1 MIRPLSSADYQ
12 QWLGLWNQ
20 YLVFY
25 KHTLSSN
32 QTELTFS
39 RLTAS
44 DSDLH
49 GIVLED
55 QGVLIGIAH
64 FSFTS
69 STWDENKNL
78 YLEDLFVDPA
88 SRGKG
93 YGRALIKAV
102 AEVGKENKAQ
112 KLYWQ
117 THRDNATAQTLYETL
132 ASKSEFVIYEKN
144 L

>member
-20 YLVFY
+20 YLIFY
-25 KHTLSSN
+25 KHTLPLT

-44 DSDLH
+44 ESDLH
-49 GIVLED
+49 GIVLEE
-55 QGVLIGIAH
+55 QGTLLGIAH
-64 FSFTS
+64 FSYTS
-69 STWDENKNL
+69 STWEKNKDL

-93 YGRALIKAV
+93 YGRELIEAV
-102 AEVGKENKAQ
+102 AQVGKENNASR
-112 KLYWQ
+112 LYWQ
-117 THRDNATAQTLYETL
+117 THRDNVAAQKLYETL
-132 ASKSEFVIYEKN
+132 SSKSEFVIYEKK

>member
-1 MIRPLSSADYQ
+1 MIRPLSSTDYQ

-25 KHTLSSN
+25 KHTLPLS

-44 DSDLH
+44 ESDIH
-49 GIVLED
+49 GIVLEE
-55 QGVLIGIAH
+55 QGVLLGIAH
-64 FSFTS
+64 FSFTA

-93 YGRALIKAV
+93 YGRALIEAV
-102 AEVGKENKAQ
+102 AELGKENNAS

-117 THRDNATAQTLYETL
+117 THRDNATAQKLYETL

>member
-1 MIRPLSSADYQ
+1 MIRPLSSTDYQ

-25 KHTLSSN
+25 EHSLPLA

-39 RLTAS
+39 RLTS
-44 DSDLH
+44 GESELH
-49 GIVLED
+49 GIVLEE
-55 QGVLIGIAH
+55 QGTLLGFAH
-64 FSFTS
+64 YSFTS
-69 STWDENKNL
+69 STWDKNKNL

-93 YGRALIKAV
+93 YGRALIEAV
-102 AEVGKENKAQ
+102 AAVGKEHGAQ

-117 THRDNATAQTLYETL
+117 THRDNATAQKLYETL

>member
-25 KHTLSSN
+25 KHTLPLT

-44 DSDLH
+44 ESDLH
-49 GIVLED
+49 GIVLEE
-55 QGVLIGIAH
+55 QGTLLGIAH
-64 FSFTS
+64 FSYTS
-69 STWDENKNL
+69 STWEKNKDL

-93 YGRALIKAV
+93 YGRELIEAV
-102 AEVGKENKAQ
+102 AEVGKENNASR
-112 KLYWQ
+112 LYWQ
-117 THRDNATAQTLYETL
+117 THRDNATAQKLYETL
-132 ASKSEFVIYEKN
+132 ASKSEFVIYEKK